1 MKILTF
7 DEFAA
12 LPAGTLFS
20 YYEPTIC
27 TGLYRKGNT
36 LLGGTPLDQGQPFDY
51 FETSLIPISWNGEN
65 PPTLEATETRWGEYE
80 TGQLYAV
87 LEPADIETL
96 RSLIP
101 PA

>member
-7 DEFAA
+7 EDFAA
-12 LPAGTLFS
+12 LPPGTLFS

-27 TGLYRKGNT
+27 TGLYRKGKT
-36 LLGGTPLDQGQPFDY
+36 LLNTEALDQGQPFDY
-51 FETSLIPISWNGEN
+51 FETSLIPMSWDGQE
-65 PPTLEATETRWGEYE
+65 PPTLEAVESRWGEYE
-80 TGQLYAV
+80 TRQLYAV

-96 RSLIP
+96 RRLHP